1 MPPTTRRTRTERL
14 NLRATRKQAKLIRL
28 GAKETRS
35 NISNFIV
42 ESACLRAEQ
51 ALASKTE
58 FELKP
63 AEWAQFL
70 AALDRPVQQKPKLRK
85 LLSEP
90 SILEGR

>member
-1 MPPTTRRTRTERL
+1 MPSATRRTRSERL
-14 NLRATRKQAKLIRL
+14 NLRATRKQARLIRL

-35 NISNFIV
+35 NLSNFVV

-51 ALASKTE
+51 ALASKQY

-63 AEWAQFL
+63 AEWSQFM
-70 AALDRPVQQKPKLRK
+70 AALDRPVQQKPKLRQ
-85 LLSEP
+85 LLAQP